1 MNPDQLLIV
10 MTSAVVVS
18 AIAIVIQALILLG
31 MMLSVRALRRRV
43 DEFLPRAEE
52 VLGKAEKSLDE
63 TSADLKNLSARATAL
78 LESAQKQVTRVD
90 GVLGDVTAR
99 AKTQLDRVE
108 LVLDDTISRVHET
121 VVTLNKGV
129 LRPVKEINGVAAG
142 LRAAIQQLARSR
154 RPSVAQATSDE
165 EMFI

>member
-18 AIAIVIQALILLG
+18 AIAIALQALILFG
-31 MMLSVRALRRRV
+31 IMRSVRSLKERV
-43 DEFLPRAEE
+43 DEFIPRAEAT
-52 VLGKAEKSLDE
+52 LGKAEKSLDE
-63 TSADLKNLSARATAL
+63 SVGELKNLSARATAL
-78 LESAQKQVTRVD
+78 VDSVQKQVTRVD
-90 GVLGDVTAR
+90 EVLGDVTVR

-108 LVLDDTISRVHET
+108 LVLDDTIGRVHET
-121 VVTLNKGV
+121 VVTLNNGV
-129 LRPVKEINGVAAG
+129 LRPVREINGVAAG

>member
-10 MTSAVVVS
+10 MASAVVVS
-18 AIAIVIQALILLG
+18 AIAIVIQALILFG
-31 MMLSVRALRRRV
+31 MMRSLRTLKERV
-43 DEFLPRAEE
+43 DEFIPRAEA
-52 VLGKAEKSLDE
+52 VLAKAEKSLDE
-63 TSADLKNLSARATAL
+63 TTGDLKNLSVRALTL
-78 LESAQKQVTRVD
+78 VESVQKQVTRVD
-90 GVLGDVTAR
+90 EVLGDVTVR

-108 LVLDDTISRVHET
+108 LVLDDTIGRVHET
-121 VVTLNKGV
+121 VVRLNNGV
-129 LRPVKEINGVAAG
+129 LRPVKEISGVAAG